1 MLVELR
7 IKNFAI
13 IDAMSVAFCPGLNIF
28 TGETGAGKSIVIDA
42 LALILGDRASND
54 LIRSSEE
61 EAHVEAL
68 FDAGGSKAVEGA
80 LKEAGL
86 EYSDS
91 LVIKRVIQ
99 RTGRNRIYIN
109 HGLATLATLAEAG
122 RLLIDIYGQS
132 EHLSLTRTEEHIEML
147 DSFAG
152 NEALRRKMS
161 DAYRAWAV
169 LRSEF
174 NALKAESKGIEAKKA
189 FLEDALKELDNAALN
204 PGEEEEIKKS
214 REVLSNAEKLKAAS
228 ALAESEIYADA
239 GSLTERLGAIV
250 KALKDAMRS
259 DGRLAKAVEPIE
271 AALFGL
277 EDAAAFLRGYAGSI
291 EHDPVALERA
301 VDRLDLIFRL
311 KRKYAGTIEDI
322 LSKREAFASELA
334 GIIGIGDRLKG
345 SASRLEDAEKAAL
358 DAAGRLSSARST
370 ASKELKKKVEE
381 ELKSLGMKGTVF
393 EAAVEEDRGAD
404 GALSFGEKGFDRVSF
419 HISTNPGEEVKP
431 LSKIASGG
439 ELSRIMLAL
448 KKATAAGRVPTLVFD
463 EIDAGVGGRI
473 AETVGAK
480 LKEVSSKQQVICIT
494 HLPQIAAFADKHF
507 MVSKKAAQ
515 SGRTVSSVAE
525 IEGEAVVDQ
534 LSRMLSG
541 SKVTDAARRHAREML
556 EAARGQSGRGRA
568 AGG

>member
-13 IDAMSVAFCPGLNIF
+13 IDALSVAFCPGLNIF

-68 FDAGGSKAVEGA
+68 FDAHGNKAVEGA

-86 EYSDS
+86 EYSES

-109 HGLATLATLAEAG
+109 HGLSTLATLAEAG
-122 RLLIDIYGQS
+122 RLLIDICGQS
-132 EHLSLTRTEEHIEML
+132 EHLSLTRTEEHVEML

-152 NEALRRKMS
+152 NGALRRKMS
-161 DAYRAWAV
+161 DAYMAWAA

-174 NALKAESKGIEAKKA
+174 NSLKAESKGIEAKKA
-189 FLEDALKELDNAALN
+189 FLEEALKELDSAALK

-214 REVLSNAEKLKAAS
+214 KDVLSNAEKLKAAS
-228 ALAESEIYADA
+228 ALAQSEIYADA
-239 GSLTERLGAIV
+239 GSLTERLGRVV
-250 KALKDAMRS
+250 KTLKDAARY
-259 DGRLAKAVEPIE
+259 DGRLLKAVEPIE

-277 EDAAAFLRGYAGSI
+277 EDAASFLRGYADSI
-291 EHDPVALERA
+291 EHDPEALERA
-301 VDRLDLIFRL
+301 ADRLDLIFRL
-311 KRKYAGTIEDI
+311 KRKYAGTIEEI
-322 LSKREAFASELA
+322 LSKREEFASELS
-334 GIIGIGDRLKG
+334 GIAGIGDRLKG
-345 SASRLEDAEKAAL
+345 TASRLEDAEKAAL
-358 DAAGRLSSARST
+358 DAAGRLSSARSK

-393 EAAVEEDRGAD
+393 EAAVEEDSGAD
-404 GALSFGEKGFDRVSF
+404 GSPSFGEKGFDRVSF
-419 HISTNPGEEVKP
+419 HISPNPGEEVKP

-463 EIDAGVGGRI
+463 EIDAGVGGRT

-507 MVSKKAAQ
+507 MVSKKATQA
-515 SGRTVSSVAE
+515 GRTVSSVAE

-541 SKVTDAARRHAREML
+541 SKVTDAARSHAREML
-556 EAARGQSGRGRA
+556 EAARGQSGKERA